1 LINFVGI
8 FKQQDL
14 EADDQFKVFAKGL
27 VSIFTLAANKYG
39 SHRVSLASCSTI
51 FTTHMERSST
61 GTNSESFRIPPLAEM
76 K

>member
-1 LINFVGI
+1 MNFVGI

-39 SHRVSLASCSTI
+39 SHGLPAVQSLQHTRSVLLRGQTPRASGS
-51 FTTHMERSST
+51 H
-61 GTNSESFRIPPLAEM
+61 PLQR
-76 K
+76 